1 MDIFNLNYAEFERF
15 LFIFFRVGAL
25 ILFVPVLGSKQIPMT
40 MKVGFILFIAIVIFP
55 LVQNQPLPEPQSI
68 FELAIYLTADV
79 TIGLGIAFI
88 ARLIF
93 GAVQVA
99 GTVVD
104 FQMGFGVVNVIDP
117 QTDTQVSVTAQFH
130 NILAIL
136 VFLAI
141 DAHHFIIQ
149 AIVDSFFIINPAEV
163 SFSGITPE
171 YMLHLFSGTFTTA
184 VKIAAPIMAILFFLS
199 VGLGLVARTVPQ
211 MNVFIVGFP
220 LQIGVGLVMVGL
232 SMPFFNILIQQA
244 MLELPSKFMGFL
256 RHELR
261 GKLKHELPSKFM
273 GFLRLL

>member
-15 LFIFFRVGAL
+15 LFVFFRVGAL
-25 ILFVPVLGSKQIPMT
+25 IIFVPVLGSKQIPMT
-40 MKVGFILFIAIVIFP
+40 MKIGFIFFISIVIFP
-55 LVQNQPLPEPQSI
+55 LVQGRPLPEPRSV
-68 FELAIYLTADV
+68 FELATFLMADV

-136 VFLAI
+136 IFLVT

-163 SFSGITPE
+163 DFTGITPE

-232 SMPFFNILIQQA
+232 SMPFFNILIQRE
-244 MLELPSKFMGFL
+244 MYELPIKFMGFL
-256 RHELR
+256 RAL
-261 GKLKHELPSKFM
+261 
-273 GFLRLL
+273 

>member
-15 LFIFFRVGAL
+15 LFVFFRVGA
-25 ILFVPVLGSKQIPMT
+25 IIIFVPILGSRQIPLT
-40 MKVGFILFIAIVIFP
+40 LKVGLIFFIAIVTYP
-55 LVQNQPLPEPQSI
+55 LVKGQQLPEPRGI
-68 FELAIYLTADV
+68 FELAVFLMMDV
-79 TIGLGIAFI
+79 IVGIAIAYI

-93 GAVQVA
+93 TAVQVA

-130 NILAIL
+130 NILAVLIFL
-136 VFLAI
+136 VT

-149 AIVDSFFIINPAEV
+149 AIVESFFILNPSEFNFA
-163 SFSGITPE
+163 SITPE

-220 LQIGVGLVMVGL
+220 LQIGVGLLMVGL
-232 SMPFFNILIQQA
+232 SISFFSILVQNQ
-244 MLELPSKFMGFL
+244 MYELPVKFMGLF
-256 RHELR
+256 R
-261 GKLKHELPSKFM
+261 GL
-273 GFLRLL
+273 

>member
-15 LFIFFRVGAL
+15 LFVFFRVGAL
-25 ILFVPVLGSKQIPMT
+25 ILFVPVLGSRQIPSS
-40 MKVGFILFIAIVIFP
+40 MKIGLILFLSIVIFP
-55 LVQNQPLPEPQSI
+55 LVNDRPLPEPRGI
-68 FELAIYLTADV
+68 FDLAVFLISDV
-79 TIGLGIAFI
+79 TIGLGIAYI
-88 ARLIF
+88 TRLIF
-93 GAVQVA
+93 TAVQIA

-130 NILAIL
+130 NIIAVLI
-136 VFLAI
+136 FLAV

-149 AIVDSFFIINPAEV
+149 AIVESFLIVNPAEINFA
-163 SFSGITPE
+163 SITPE

-220 LQIGVGLVMVGL
+220 LQIGVGLLMVGL
-232 SMPFFNILIQQA
+232 SISFFSMLVQQQ
-244 MLELPSKFMGFL
+244 LYELPGNFMGFL
-256 RHELR
+256 RAL
-261 GKLKHELPSKFM
+261 
-273 GFLRLL
+273 

>member
-15 LFIFFRVGAL
+15 LFVFFRVGAL
-25 ILFVPVLGSKQIPMT
+25 VLFVPILGSRQVPSS
-40 MKVGFILFIAIVIFP
+40 MKIGFILFLSIAIFP
-55 LVQNQPLPEPQSI
+55 LVEGRPLPEPRGI
-68 FELAIYLTADV
+68 FDLAIFLISDV

-88 ARLIF
+88 TRLIF
-93 GAVQVA
+93 TAVQIA

-130 NILAIL
+130 NIIAVLI
-136 VFLAI
+136 FLAV

-149 AIVDSFFIINPAEV
+149 AIVESFLIINPAEI
-163 SFSGITPE
+163 SFADITPG

-220 LQIGVGLVMVGL
+220 LQIGVGLLMVGL
-232 SMPFFNILIQQA
+232 SISFFNMLVQQQ
-244 MLELPSKFMGFL
+244 MYELPGKFMGFL
-256 RHELR
+256 RAL
-261 GKLKHELPSKFM
+261 
-273 GFLRLL
+273 

>member
-15 LFIFFRVGAL
+15 LFVFFRVGAL
-25 ILFVPVLGSKQIPMT
+25 ILFVPVLGSRQVPAS
-40 MKVGFILFIAIVIFP
+40 MKIGLILFTSIVIFP
-55 LVQNQPLPEPQSI
+55 LVQARPLPEPQGI
-68 FELAIYLTADV
+68 FDLAVFLLSDV

-88 ARLIF
+88 TRLIF
-93 GAVQVA
+93 TAVQIA

-130 NILAIL
+130 NIVAVLI
-136 VFLAI
+136 FLAV
-141 DAHHFIIQ
+141 DAHHFILQ
-149 AIVDSFFIINPAEV
+149 AIVESFLIINPAEI
-163 SFSGITPE
+163 SFADITPG

-220 LQIGVGLVMVGL
+220 LQIGVGLLMVGL
-232 SMPFFNILIQQA
+232 SISFFSMLVQQQIY
-244 MLELPSKFMGFL
+244 ELPGKFMGFL
-256 RHELR
+256 RAL
-261 GKLKHELPSKFM
+261 
-273 GFLRLL
+273 

>member
-15 LFIFFRVGAL
+15 LFVFFRVGAL
-25 ILFVPVLGSKQIPMT
+25 ILFVPVLGSRQVPAS
-40 MKVGFILFIAIVIFP
+40 MKIGLILFTSIVIFP
-55 LVQNQPLPEPQSI
+55 LVQARPLPEPQGI
-68 FELAIYLTADV
+68 FDLAVFLLSDV

-88 ARLIF
+88 TRLIF
-93 GAVQVA
+93 TAVQIA

-130 NILAIL
+130 NIIAVLI
-136 VFLAI
+136 FLAV

-149 AIVDSFFIINPAEV
+149 AIVESFLIINPAEI
-163 SFSGITPE
+163 SFANITPE

-220 LQIGVGLVMVGL
+220 LQIGVGLLMVGL
-232 SMPFFNILIQQA
+232 SISFFSILVQQQ
-244 MLELPSKFMGFL
+244 MYELPGKFMGFL
-256 RHELR
+256 RAL
-261 GKLKHELPSKFM
+261 
-273 GFLRLL
+273 

>member
-15 LFIFFRVGAL
+15 LFVFFRVGAL
-25 ILFVPVLGSKQIPMT
+25 ILFVPVLGSRQVPT
-40 MKVGFILFIAIVIFP
+40 SMKIGFILFLSILIFP
-55 LVQNQPLPEPQSI
+55 LVQGRPLPEPRGVL
-68 FELAIYLTADV
+68 ELSTFLIADV
-79 TIGLGIAFI
+79 TIGLGIAYV

-93 GAVQVA
+93 AAVQVA

-130 NILAIL
+130 NILAVLIFL
-136 VFLAI
+136 VT

-149 AIVDSFFIINPAEV
+149 AIVESFFILIPSEID
-163 SFSGITPE
+163 FSTITPE

-220 LQIGVGLVMVGL
+220 LQIGVGLLMVGL
-232 SMPFFNILIQQA
+232 SISFFSTLVQNQ
-244 MLELPSKFMGFL
+244 MYELPVKFMGLF
-256 RHELR
+256 R
-261 GKLKHELPSKFM
+261 GL
-273 GFLRLL
+273 